1 MQKNENNLPRYTANV
16 SEILE
21 DGSAVLDLPQ
31 ELLDETGWTEGTE
44 LIVEERNGT
53 IVLYRKDNDKTGYAS
68 DKILPV

>member
-31 ELLDETGWTEGTE
+31 ELLDETGWTEGTD